1 MTTLLAPLLMLLL
14 INLGN
19 GQNDPSIRCPFR
31 LSCARR
37 HNNQQVLEFPAF
49 PVPARFQVIDID
61 CKSQEL
67 FLSDTQNCLPRL
79 FLRNN
84 YSLFYPFRLASPLV
98 SYNITFFNCSSV
110 AQHHLKSWEQT
121 NPGVQD
127 MLSCPIYA
135 AGFGESVVGLDLFRC
150 TKILDQVLPV
160 EPIDIRLNYL
170 RLNWS
175 ETSLDSECLEYEQ
188 QHKSKKKTISI
199 ILAAA
204 GEIDPFTSIRYYPFD
219 WNFFL

>member
-121 NPGVQD
+121 NPGAQD

-150 TKILDQVLPV
+150 TKILDQAQLSQIELV
-160 EPIDIRLNYL
+160 RN
-170 RLNWS
+170 
-175 ETSLDSECLEYEQ
+175 
-188 QHKSKKKTISI
+188 KSWQWMFRIW
-199 ILAAA
+199 AAA
-204 GEIDPFTSIRYYPFD
+204 QIKEENYIHYFSRCRWNRSLHFYPLLSL
-219 WNFFL
+219 WLNFFFIGYI